1 MRDNKPTK
9 REVYE
14 IVTDRIIERME
25 QGAIPWERPWNSAIG
40 LPRNIQGRQ
49 YRGINVWILGAQG
62 YESPVWLTFRQAK
75 EMGGHVKA
83 GEKSTP
89 VVFWKLLGRDKEEP
103 DGSISHKVF
112 PLMRYYNVFNLEQCA
127 DLPVK
132 ANDTVSPFADRKPI
146 EAAET
151 IIAGM
156 PLRPEI
162 RETRHDE
169 GKPPYYSSHLD
180 YVDMPLKSQ
189 FPMLENWYSVLFHEL
204 GHSTGHPDRLNRKSL
219 IEYGDVPGA
228 QSGRARG
235 GIHQRL
241 SLRRSWYPRYSA
253 LREQGRVHSILAASN
268 QGRPQDADRWCRSS
282 TKGR

>member
-132 ANDTVSPFADRKPI
+132 ANDTISPFADRKPV

-169 GKPPYYSSHLD
+169 GRPPYYSSHLD

-189 FPMLENWYSVLFHEL
+189 FPMLENWYSVLFHEI
-204 GHSTGHPDRLNRKSL
+204 GT
-219 IEYGDVPGA
+219 V
-228 QSGRARG
+228 
-235 GIHQRL
+235 
-241 SLRRSWYPRYSA
+241 
-253 LREQGRVHSILAASN
+253 ASVLV
-268 QGRPQDADRWCRSS
+268 
-282 TKGR
+282 